1 MIYFVYN
8 LQITLKGILLMKSTS
23 FLFSLSLLIIL
34 TACGQK
40 SSPEEEVSTD
50 INMSIRDTL
59 EKNAS
64 LSNREEQEEII
75 QAPQT
80 FILTDV
86 DERDLNMT
94 LDGEQMTFQGI
105 DQSLVLLNFFAT
117 WCPPCKGEVPE
128 LSHLQKKNAKDL
140 FVVGV
145 LVNDDL
151 NSTELRHFMEKYDAN
166 YFISYSEAN
175 SDLAAQIIKSLK
187 LPENFPIPLS
197 LLYKDGRLFRYY
209 EGAMPIEMI
218 ENELKQA
225 LKQP

>member
-1 MIYFVYN
+1 M
-8 LQITLKGILLMKSTS
+8 KGASKGTS
-23 FLFSLSLLIIL
+23 LFLTLSLLFIL

-40 SSPEEEVSTD
+40 STPEEETSAQMNTTTQVAAEEN
-50 INMSIRDTL
+50 I
-59 EKNAS
+59 S
-64 LSNREEQEEII
+64 LSEYKELEHEEPEQT
-75 QAPQT
+75 PQT
-80 FILTDV
+80 FILTDI

-94 LDGEQMTFQGI
+94 LDGKQMTFQDI

-117 WCPPCKGEVPE
+117 WSPPCKGEVPE

-140 FVVGV
+140 FVIGV

-175 SDLAAQIIKSLK
+175 SDLAARIIKSLK